1 MIQNKMY
8 PLSLLRASY
17 RVLCLLLV
25 CVAFTFIG
33 IGLRLVFLRDEPT
46 RRRYIVRFTRLWAR
60 CFCFF
65 LNIRVR
71 VTGDRELPSNAL
83 IVSNHVG
90 SPDIFVL
97 GSRFETFFVS
107 KDEVRGWPLVG
118 FLTGLG
124 DTIFV
129 DRSRR
134 RQVPATIAEIQNRL
148 ADGFSVTLFPEGG
161 ATDGADVI
169 PFKSSHFQAAVLAQR
184 PVLPVMIHYLDGGT
198 PSVACWY
205 NKNFFS
211 HMLALLQN
219 ARLEVQVRVLQ
230 PVTGKGDRRFLAE
243 ESRRRIREA
252 KTGIPGR
259 PDGWA

>member
-1 MIQNKMY
+1 MC
-8 PLSLLRASY
+8 LLRASY
-17 RVLCLLLV
+17 RALCLLLV

-33 IGLRLVFLRDEPT
+33 IGLRLVFFRDEPA
-46 RRRYIVRFTRLWAR
+46 RRRYIVRFTRHWAR

-71 VTGDRELPSNAL
+71 VTGGGKLPANAL
-83 IVSNHVG
+83 IVANHVG

-107 KDEVRGWPLVG
+107 KEEVRGWPLVG

-129 DRSRR
+129 NRSRR
-134 RQVPATIAEIQNRL
+134 RQVAATIAEIQNRL
-148 ADGFSVTLFPEGG
+148 ADGFSVALFPEGG
-161 ATDGADVI
+161 ATDGAEVI
-169 PFKSSHFQAAVLAQR
+169 PFKSSHFQAAVLAGR
-184 PVLPVMIHYLDGGT
+184 PVLPVMIHYLNGGT

-211 HMLALLQN
+211 HMLALLRN
-219 ARLEVQVRVLQ
+219 ARLEVRMHILP
-230 PVTGKGDRRFLAE
+230 PVACGEDRRFLAE
-243 ESRRRIREA
+243 ESRRRIRQA
-252 KTGIPGR
+252 KTSIPGR